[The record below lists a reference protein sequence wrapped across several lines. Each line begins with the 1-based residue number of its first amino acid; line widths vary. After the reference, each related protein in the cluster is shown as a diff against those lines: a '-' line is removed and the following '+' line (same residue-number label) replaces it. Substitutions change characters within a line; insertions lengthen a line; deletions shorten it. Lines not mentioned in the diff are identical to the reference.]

1 MTLQC
6 GINQLIT
13 ATWVLDYEDIWDD
26 PVYQDENLEENQDVK
41 ERRFGASI
49 SVLILITFPLNI

>member
-1 MTLQC
+1 MTSTVCLFSS
-6 GINQLIT
+6 IRKM
-13 ATWVLDYEDIWDD
+13 LDYEDIWDD